1 MSTQDKLNDIFNVT
15 DITEVTPTNTSTP
28 AVVVDTPPKTDIGAE
43 NLDYDYQ
50 QTRNN
55 LYELIQQGQNALI
68 HAIDVAKQSEHPR
81 AFEVVGNL
89 VKQLADTNL
98 QLLDLT
104 EKRQKIKEK
113 APKDNVEPQT
123 GGTQITNN
131 NAFFVGSTSEL
142 NKLINSMNQGDK

>member
-15 DITEVTPTNTSTP
+15 DVTEVSSSDASTP
-28 AVVVDTPPKTDIGAE
+28 VVVVDASPKIDIGSE

-55 LYELIQQGQNALI
+55 LYELIQQGQNALV

-113 APKDNVEPQT
+113 APKENAEPQA

>member
-15 DITEVTPTNTSTP
+15 DVTEVTSSATPTP
-28 AVVVDTPPKTDIGAE
+28 VVVVDTPPKIDIGSE

-55 LYELIQQGQNALI
+55 LYELIQQGQNALV

-113 APKDNVEPQT
+113 APKENIEPQT

>member
-15 DITEVTPTNTSTP
+15 DVTPVGETAPVP
-28 AVVVDTPPKTDIGAE
+28 APVVAETDIGAD

-55 LYELIQQGQNALI
+55 LYELIQQGQSALS
-68 HAIDVAKQSEHPR
+68 HAIEVAKQSEHPR
-81 AFEVVGNL
+81 AFEVVGGM

-104 EKRQKIKEK
+104 EKRQKIKDK
-113 APKDNVEPQT
+113 SKDLPQVQN
-123 GGTQITNN
+123 GAQVTNN
-131 NAFFVGSTSEL
+131 NAFFVGSTAEL
-142 NKLINSMNQGDK
+142 NKLIHSMQTGDK